1 MIMSAI
7 VVAVIVLGGLG
18 VVGALVLYL
27 VSKRF
32 YVKED
37 PRIELIEQLL
47 PGANCGS
54 CGRSGCH
61 DFACACASASTLDNL
76 VCPGAGDDAMSK
88 IAEIVNLAPVKS
100 SPMVAVLKCNGSCA
114 NRPVTSVYDG
124 AESCAILNSLCIGAT
139 GCAYGCLGEG
149 DCVDVCRWNA
159 IRMNPVT
166 GLPVIDASLC
176 TGCGACSRACPRGI
190 IELRGK
196 GPRGLR
202 VWVACSSTDRGALA
216 MKACK
221 AACIG
226 CGKCLRECP
235 HGAIT
240 LKDNLAY
247 IDWKA
252 CKLCRKCELVCPT
265 GAICDA
271 GFPMSA
277 RDMKVLA
284 DSHRKS

>member
-1 MIMSAI
+1 MSAI

-76 VCPGAGDDAMSK
+76 VCPGAGDDAMAK

-100 SPMVAVLKCNGSCA
+100 NPMVAVLKCNGSCA

-159 IRMNPVT
+159 IKMNPVT
-166 GLPVIDASLC
+166 GLPVI
-176 TGCGACSRACPRGI
+176 
-190 IELRGK
+190 
-196 GPRGLR
+196 
-202 VWVACSSTDRGALA
+202 VA
-216 MKACK
+216 
-221 AACIG
+221 
-226 CGKCLRECP
+226 
-235 HGAIT
+235 
-240 LKDNLAY
+240 
-247 IDWKA
+247 
-252 CKLCRKCELVCPT
+252 
-265 GAICDA
+265 
-271 GFPMSA
+271 
-277 RDMKVLA
+277 
-284 DSHRKS
+284 